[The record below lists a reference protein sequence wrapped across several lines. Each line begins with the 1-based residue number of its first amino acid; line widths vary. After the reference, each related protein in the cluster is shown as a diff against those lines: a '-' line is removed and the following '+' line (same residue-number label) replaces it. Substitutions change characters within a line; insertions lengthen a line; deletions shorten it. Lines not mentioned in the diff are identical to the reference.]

1 MRSKKRTLAVL
12 SVLLCAAVVVAGY
25 LYFRPG
31 SDPEGFE
38 STDYAMGTYV
48 QQTVFGK
55 NGEAAA
61 KAASSSVKDL
71 ENLISW
77 RIEDSDVARLNAAA
91 GTDWITV
98 DPKTAALLAVSLD
111 VAQKSGGAFD
121 PTILPVSSL
130 WDFGGDNQHL
140 PSDADLKKFD
150 AYVDYRNLRVDTQSS
165 AASLKLHYMAID
177 LGGIGK
183 GAACDEAVE
192 AYRKAGADYG
202 IIAVGGSVGV
212 YGSKPDGS
220 PWRIAV
226 RDPKAGDGQ
235 ADAMGQ
241 IELTSGFVSTSGT
254 YEKYFTENGVTYHHL
269 LNPKTGYPENNGLI
283 SVTVKANNGALSDAL
298 STACFVLGREK
309 GEALLAQ
316 YGADGVFI
324 DTAGKVYVT
333 AGLKESFQIT
343 GSRYVPADSGG

>member
-1 MRSKKRTLAVL
+1 MRSKKRVIAAL
-12 SVLLCAAVVVAGY
+12 SILLCVAVVAAGY

-31 SDPEGFE
+31 SDPGDFE
-38 STDYAMGTYV
+38 STDYAMGTYI
-48 QQTVFGK
+48 QQTVYGK

-98 DPKTAALLAVSLD
+98 DPKTAALLAASLD

-130 WDFGGDNQHL
+130 WDFGGVNQHL
-140 PSDADLKKFD
+140 PSDADIKKFD
-150 AYVDYRNLRVDTQSS
+150 AYVDYRNLRVDAKAST
-165 AASLKLHYMAID
+165 ASLKLHYMAID

-202 IIAVGGSVGV
+202 IIAVGGSIGV

-220 PWRIAV
+220 PWRVAV
-226 RDPKAGDGQ
+226 RDPNTTDGQ
-235 ADAMGQ
+235 TDAMGQ
-241 IELTSGFVSTSGT
+241 IELASGFVSTSGT
-254 YEKYFTENGVTYHHL
+254 YEKYFTENGVAYHHL

-283 SVTVKANNGALSDAL
+283 SVTVKADSGALSDAL

-333 AGLKESFQIT
+333 AGLKKDFEIT
-343 GSRYVPADSGG
+343 SSRYTPAP